1 MFPINDAGIYEKKL
15 LIWDSFKCHLEKSVK
30 VLLLSKNVFTA
41 VIPGGCTSQ
50 IQTLDVCINRPFKVK
65 MEDLFDDFMSDQ
77 TRHTYTRGGNMRSA
91 SNTQLCDMIVS
102 AWNDI
107 EPEIIQNSFKVCG
120 QVPGIEVKDIL
131 SFKDGKTCSSGR
143 AKLESLW
150 HLDCDRIDI
159 NLLCIK
165 HPEDIVDVDEFQGDN
180 EEDVFVDSSDP
191 LM

>member
-1 MFPINDAGIYEKKL
+1 
-15 LIWDSFKCHLEKSVK
+15 
-30 VLLLSKNVFTA
+30 
-41 VIPGGCTSQ
+41 
-50 IQTLDVCINRPFKVK
+50 
-65 MEDLFDDFMSDQ
+65 MSDQ
-77 TRHTYTRGGNMRSA
+77 TKHTYTRGGNIRSA

-131 SFKDGKTCSSGR
+131 SFKDGKTCSSGSGR

-150 HLDCDRIDI
+150 HLDCDRIDM

-165 HPEDIVDVDEFQGDN
+165 HPEDIVDVDEFQGYT
-180 EEDVFVDSSDP
+180 EEDVFVDSPDP